1 MPALTPHLD
10 ETGQPCTRH
19 AAISDDVLLAYAA
32 VGSRVSGFHHDA
44 ASKMQSLMMA
54 IDEISELGNDE
65 ARSAA
70 ATAATALRDLHQIL
84 TVNRALAK
92 PPQRKPTPLR
102 DLVTRAAE
110 RFGVKARGEL
120 PATNLQIA
128 LASAAH
134 ALSIALD
141 IAAGPLQQARTV
153 DLTATAQAD
162 RLVLDITATG
172 PFSSTPNPNELLAL
186 ASFLLGRED
195 ATLACKPNG
204 FVVELP
210 IAQ

>member
-1 MPALTPHLD
+1 MTATTPHLD
-10 ETGQPCTRH
+10 ESGQPCSRH
-19 AAISDDVLLAYAA
+19 AAINDDVLLAYAA

-54 IDEISELGNDE
+54 IDEITELGNDE

-70 ATAATALRDLHQIL
+70 ATASTALRDLHQIL

-120 PATNLQIA
+120 PATNVQVA

-134 ALSIALD
+134 ALSLVFD

-153 DLTATAQAD
+153 DLTTREQD
-162 RLVLDITATG
+162 GRVWLDITTSG
-172 PFSSTPNPNELLAL
+172 PFSTTPNPNELLAL
-186 ASFLLGRED
+186 ATFLLRREEGE
-195 ATLACKPNG
+195 LNCKPNG
-204 FVVELP
+204 FVVALP
-210 IAQ
+210 VAQ